1 MKQPAKAPRGKSAP
15 KRKTRAELDMEAR
28 ERQRQ
33 KKQKGLTAGNRTNP
47 NKGSDNK
54 KRGGDKP
61 ADPRLGSKKA
71 VPLIADGAVASK
83 PVIKRREVAPSMTA
97 RAELDALENNERL
110 DTLLDQLENGGKLT
124 AEEQTWLDA
133 TLDRIEVL
141 MEKLGI
147 NLDEESEEQDQEAE
161 DDMYR
166 LLKGS

>member
-15 KRKTRAELDMEAR
+15 KRKTRAELDLEAR

-33 KKQKGLTAGNRTNP
+33 KKQKGLSAGNRANP

-54 KRGGDKP
+54 KRQGATA

-71 VPLIADGAVASK
+71 VPLIADRAVASK
-83 PVIKRREVAPSMTA
+83 PVVKPREVAPALTA
-97 RAELDALENNERL
+97 REELDALENNERL
-110 DTLLDQLENGGKLT
+110 DALLDQLENGAKLS

-147 NLDEESEEQDQEAE
+147 DLDEDEEQQDKEAE

>member
-1 MKQPAKAPRGKSAP
+1 MINLRIHGWAV
-15 KRKTRAELDMEAR
+15 
-28 ERQRQ
+28 
-33 KKQKGLTAGNRTNP
+33 
-47 NKGSDNK
+47 
-54 KRGGDKP
+54 
-61 ADPRLGSKKA
+61 KA

-97 RAELDALENNERL
+97 REELDALENNERL